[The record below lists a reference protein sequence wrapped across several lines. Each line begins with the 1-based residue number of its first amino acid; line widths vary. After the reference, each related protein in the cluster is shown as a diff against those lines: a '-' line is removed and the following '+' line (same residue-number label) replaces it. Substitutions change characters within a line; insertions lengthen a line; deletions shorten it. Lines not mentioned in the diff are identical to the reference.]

1 MPIAIQPRSMSV
13 VVIAR
18 DEGEYLRRTVEQLT
32 ATTPAGTEI
41 IVIDDGSRDGCAD
54 FLGVAASS
62 SDNQPDEAARER
74 LQHDP
79 RLSGPLVIRSQDLGV
94 AKARNLGASF
104 ASGEVLVFA
113 DAHIEVSGEWWRP
126 LIALLES
133 DPSIAAVSPMISDVH
148 ERHRRGC
155 GLKFT
160 GPELTAKWLPRNSDS
175 PHPAAI
181 LAGCTFAIW
190 RHVFQDTGGFDGGML
205 CSGGIDNEFCL
216 RLWLLGYTLWIEPRV
231 EVIHL
236 FRKRHPYPI
245 RWDTVLHNRLRL
257 AFIHLDSLRVERVIR
272 TLRSHDRFPAALA
285 MTVQTNIAARRSAV
299 SEKRMHD
306 VDWFFNKFGPA
317 W

>member
-18 DEGEYLRRTVEQLT
+18 DEGDYLRRTVEQLT
-32 ATTPAGTEI
+32 STTPDGTEI
-41 IVIDDGSRDGCAD
+41 IVIDDGSRDSCAD
-54 FLGVAASS
+54 FLGSAASPDS
-62 SDNQPDEAARER
+62 QPDEAARER
-74 LQHDP
+74 LQTE
-79 RLSGPLVIRSQDLGV
+79 PLLIRSQDLGV

-113 DAHIEVSGEWWRP
+113 DAHIEVSCEWWRP
-126 LIALLES
+126 LTELLES

-160 GPELTAKWLPRNSDS
+160 GPELTAKWLPRHSDS

-181 LAGCTFAIW
+181 LAGCTFVTW
-190 RHVFQDTGGFDGGML
+190 RHAFQESGGFDGGML
-205 CSGGIDNEFCL
+205 CSGGVDNEFCL

-245 RWDTVLHNRLRL
+245 HWDTVLHNRLRL
-257 AFIHLDSLRVERVIR
+257 AFVHLDCRISPLDVRLYRKSECMIPIGFLISL
-272 TLRSHDRFPAALA
+272 
-285 MTVQTNIAARRSAV
+285 
-299 SEKRMHD
+299 
-306 VDWFFNKFGPA
+306 GPHGSCISRKETK
-317 W
+317 